1 MVAEVLGLTCNL
13 AVGELHDTHRIRRHA
28 VVCEN
33 EFSDPKAGGAEYA
46 PHRKALLVR
55 LRGTR
60 RLNIAPASDALV
72 RFFRSCVLGLGIA
85 LAACAW
91 LCVLAHAQ
99 ERYPSRV
106 VTIVVPITPGTAMDI
121 QARLYADGLSKRGYQ
136 VIVENKPG
144 AGTLIGAETVT
155 KASADGYT
163 ILFTNSAHTI
173 LGTMNKNLPFDPIA
187 DFAGVCL
194 TGQAPA
200 IVTVPRSLGV
210 HTLRE
215 FVALAK
221 AKPGTINYGSAGIGT
236 ATHLAGA
243 YFAYKTD
250 TQLVHV
256 PYTVTQGIITDLLAG
271 TIQATFSPEAFTL
284 PFLIDGRLL
293 GLGVASNTPIHGS
306 IQIPTAVSEG
316 VDYTYST
323 WYGFLAPT
331 KTPPAILRKLHDDI
345 VEAGK
350 DPGLQDKIRLQGI
363 DPASIGLADFDAYVR
378 NDMARLAPLLA
389 SIAQS
394 KQ

>member
-1 MVAEVLGLTCNL
+1 MT
-13 AVGELHDTHRIRRHA
+13 
-28 VVCEN
+28 
-33 EFSDPKAGGAEYA
+33 
-46 PHRKALLVR
+46 
-55 LRGTR
+55 
-60 RLNIAPASDALV
+60 
-72 RFFRSCVLGLGIA
+72 FFRSSVLGLGIA
-85 LAACAW
+85 LAACA
-91 LCVLAHAQ
+91 CIPAHA
-99 ERYPSRV
+99 EEHYPSRV
-106 VTIVVPITPGTAMDI
+106 VTIVVPITPGTAMDT

-144 AGTLIGAETVT
+144 AGTLIGAETVA

-163 ILFTNSAHTI
+163 ILFTNSAHAI
-173 LGTMNKNLPFDPIA
+173 LGTMNKNLPFDPIT

-210 HTLRE
+210 RTLRE

-221 AKPGTINYGSAGIGT
+221 AKPGAINYGSAGIGS

-271 TIQATFSPEAFTL
+271 TIQATFSPEAFTQA
-284 PFLIDGRLL
+284 FLKDGRLL
-293 GLGVASNTPIHGS
+293 GLAVASDTRVSDP

-316 VDYTYST
+316 VDYIYST
-323 WYGFLAPT
+323 WYGFLAPA

-350 DPGLQDKIRLQGI
+350 DPGLQAKIRLQGI

-378 NDMARLAPLLA
+378 KDMARLAPLLA

>member
-1 MVAEVLGLTCNL
+1 VT
-13 AVGELHDTHRIRRHA
+13 
-28 VVCEN
+28 
-33 EFSDPKAGGAEYA
+33 
-46 PHRKALLVR
+46 
-55 LRGTR
+55 
-60 RLNIAPASDALV
+60 
-72 RFFRSCVLGLGIA
+72 FFRSCVLGFGIA
-85 LAACAW
+85 LAACAG
-91 LCVLAHAQ
+91 AYAE

-144 AGTLIGAETVT
+144 AGTLIGAETVAR
-155 KASADGYT
+155 ASADGYT
-163 ILFTNSAHTI
+163 ILFTNSAHAI
-173 LGTMNKNLPFDPIA
+173 LGTMNKNLPFDPIT

-221 AKPGTINYGSAGIGT
+221 AKPGTINYGSAGIGS

-271 TIQATFSPEAFTL
+271 TIQATFSPEAFTQA
-284 PFLIDGRLL
+284 FLKDGRLL
-293 GLGVASNTPIHGS
+293 GLAVASDTPVS
-306 IQIPTAVSEG
+306 DPIQIPTAVSEG
-316 VDYTYST
+316 VDYVYST
-323 WYGFLAPT
+323 WYGFLAPA

-345 VEAGK
+345 VDASK

-363 DPASIGLADFDAYVR
+363 DAASIGLADFDTYVR
-378 NDMARLAPLLA
+378 KDMARLSPLLA
-389 SIAQS
+389 SIAQA

>member
-1 MVAEVLGLTCNL
+1 MT
-13 AVGELHDTHRIRRHA
+13 
-28 VVCEN
+28 
-33 EFSDPKAGGAEYA
+33 
-46 PHRKALLVR
+46 
-55 LRGTR
+55 
-60 RLNIAPASDALV
+60 
-72 RFFRSCVLGLGIA
+72 FFKSCVLGISVA
-85 LAACAW
+85 LAACTW
-91 LCVLAHAQ
+91 SCMSAHAQ
-99 ERYPSRV
+99 EHYPSRV

-144 AGTLIGAETVT
+144 AGTLIGAETVA

-163 ILFTNSAHTI
+163 VLFTNSAHTI

-194 TGQAPA
+194 TGRAPA

-210 HTLRE
+210 QTLRE

-221 AKPGTINYGSAGIGT
+221 EKPGTINYGSAGIGT

-284 PFLIDGRLL
+284 PFLKGGRLL
-293 GLGVASNTPIHGS
+293 GLAVASDTPIHDS

-323 WYGFLAPT
+323 WYGFLAPA
-331 KTPPAILRKLHDDI
+331 KTPPAILRKLRDDI

-378 NDMARLAPLLA
+378 KDMERLAPLLA
-389 SIAQS
+389 SIAQA

>member
-1 MVAEVLGLTCNL
+1 MGRA
-13 AVGELHDTHRIRRHA
+13 
-28 VVCEN
+28 
-33 EFSDPKAGGAEYA
+33 A
-46 PHRKALLVR
+46 PVTFL
-55 LRGTR
+55 
-60 RLNIAPASDALV
+60 
-72 RFFRSCVLGLGIA
+72 RSCVLGFGIA
-85 LAACAW
+85 LAPFAW
-91 LCVLAHAQ
+91 AQAQ
-99 ERYPSRV
+99 EHYPSRV
-106 VTIVVPITPGTAMDI
+106 VTIVVPITPGTAVDI
-121 QARLYADGLSKRGYQ
+121 QARLYAEGLSKRGYQ

-144 AGTLIGAETVT
+144 AGTLIGAETVA

-163 ILFTNSAHTI
+163 LLFTNSAHAI
-173 LGTMNKNLPFDPIA
+173 LGTMNKNLPFDPIG

-210 HTLRE
+210 RTLRE
-215 FVALAK
+215 FITLAK

-256 PYTVTQGIITDLLAG
+256 PYTITQGIITDLLAG

-284 PFLIDGRLL
+284 AFLKDGRLV
-293 GLGVASNTPIHGS
+293 GLAVASDSPINEPVH
-306 IQIPTAVSEG
+306 IPTAVSEG
-316 VDYTYST
+316 TDYIYST
-323 WYGFLAPT
+323 WYGFLAPG
-331 KTPPAILRKLHDDI
+331 KTPHTILRKLHDDI
-345 VEAGK
+345 IEAGR

-378 NDMARLAPLLA
+378 KDMERLAPLLT